1 MGWRNFTPNQF
12 GGKLPFIFVYIFL
25 FWNNQYT
32 IIFFSTKITVLR
44 YISYLIEIK
53 SGFHLSNIILVYF
66 RTSLIQENHFS
77 IGWNK
82 SSNLNGGHFF
92 IVGVIIVFHH
102 TRPIIESYALI
113 LFDFGLHLPLNYK
126 RHWTELSNV

>member
-12 GGKLPFIFVYIFL
+12 VGKLSFIFVYIFL

-32 IIFFSTKITVLR
+32 IIFFFTKITVLK

-66 RTSLIQENHFS
+66 CTSLIQENHLS

-92 IVGVIIVFHH
+92 IVGVILVFHH

-113 LFDFGLHLPLNYK
+113 LFDFGLPLPLNYK